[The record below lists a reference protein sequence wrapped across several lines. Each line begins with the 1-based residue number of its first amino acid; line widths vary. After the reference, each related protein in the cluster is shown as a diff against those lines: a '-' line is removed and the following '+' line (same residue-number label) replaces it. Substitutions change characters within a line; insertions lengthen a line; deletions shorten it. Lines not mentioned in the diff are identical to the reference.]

1 MLSIREKDLPI
12 SQMLKLPHQSR
23 HKRKKIR
30 DFFHS
35 RREMNTEE
43 RQDGGS
49 IQTAEEERVKARG
62 IKEVETGR
70 EWQIQNR
77 PGCLPPF
84 QAGSQLS

>member
-1 MLSIREKDLPI
+1 
-12 SQMLKLPHQSR
+12 
-23 HKRKKIR
+23 
-30 DFFHS
+30 
-35 RREMNTEE
+35 MNTEE